1 MDEFVYDAIDKY
13 FSVLGKTGYMNS
25 KSTNGLLVLIFL
37 FNLMYYDY
45 RGYISQEDYRT
56 IERALN
62 CLYGSS
68 CLIPYPDYLKM
79 AGCK

>member
-1 MDEFVYDAIDKY
+1 MDEFVYGALNQY
-13 FSVLGKTGYMNS
+13 YNVLGKIGYMS
-25 KSTNGLLVLIFL
+25 DKHTASLLVLTFL
-37 FNLMYYDY
+37 YNLIYHDY
-45 RGYISQEDYRT
+45 RGYISKEDYMI

-79 AGCK
+79 KGCI